1 MEMRSRLIS
10 HANAFFD
17 PLLFM
22 LVLSPRFFFLIF
34 FNFLLSI
41 IFYFLLSW
49 VGTEIKSRS

>member
-22 LVLSPRFFFLIF
+22 LVLSPRFFF
-34 FNFLLSI
+34 FNF
-41 IFYFLLSW
+41 F
-49 VGTEIKSRS
+49 